1 MPKATRIEIK
11 KEIYHWALEESQKEY
26 EEIINKFPR
35 IDDWING
42 DNNPTFKQLQGFA
55 DFLKIP
61 LGYLFL
67 KEPPKINIMEAEF
80 RSINNQLPDMSKNL
94 KDTITAMDMKRNW
107 MSDYRKDLGWDKLTI
122 IEKFNQQKNGTI
134 SHDASLAK
142 ELLGPEEDWYTA
154 VKDHGMA
161 YNFLKNKMEDKGI
174 LVMQNGVVGNN
185 TRRKLEIHEF
195 RAFMLYDD
203 IAPIIFINNNDS
215 LGGKIFSLVHEFIH
229 VLLGHEN
236 LFIEDELY
244 STKENERYINR
255 LTGEFLMPQA
265 RIKGFW
271 DNQNE
276 PLIQINDLAS
286 LLKVSETALAIKLK
300 ELKLIRQDTLDTVID
315 RAMRYF
321 DTNINEGAGGGNFY
335 NTFNTRISPTFTKA
349 VITSTEAGDTDYT
362 YAFRLLGGIKGKT
375 FDEIRER
382 VLTYG

>member
-1 MPKATRIEIK
+1 MSKVERIEIK

-26 EEIINKFPR
+26 EEIINRFPK
-35 IDDWING
+35 IDAWIKG
-42 DNNPTFKQLQGFA
+42 DNNPTFKQLQDFA

-67 KEPPKINIMEAEF
+67 KEPPEINIMEAEF
-80 RSINNQLPDMSKNL
+80 RSINNQLPNMSKNL
-94 KDTITAMDMKRNW
+94 QDTITAMDMKRNW
-107 MSDYRKDLGWDKLTI
+107 MSDYRKNLGWDKLLI
-122 IEKFNQQKNGTI
+122 IDQFNQQKNGTI
-134 SHDASLAK
+134 GHDASLAK
-142 ELLGPEEDWYTA
+142 ELLGLKEDWYTT
-154 VKDHGMA
+154 VKDYGMA

-185 TRRKLEIHEF
+185 TRRKLEINEF

-215 LGGKIFSLVHEFIH
+215 QGGKIFSLVHEFIH
-229 VLLGHEN
+229 VLLGQEN
-236 LFIEDELY
+236 LFLEDELY

-255 LTGEFLMPQA
+255 LTGELLMPQA
-265 RIKGFW
+265 PIKGFW
-271 DNQNE
+271 DKQND
-276 PLIQINDLAS
+276 PLIQINNLAR

-300 ELKLIRQDTLDTVID
+300 ELKLIRQDTLDAVID
-315 RAMRYF
+315 KAMRYF
-321 DTNINEGAGGGNFY
+321 DTNTNEGAGGGNFY

-349 VITSTEAGDTDYT
+349 VIISTETGDTNYT

-382 VLTYG
+382 VQTYG